1 MKWYD
6 SLIKKI
12 EDNGNNIFLYDL
24 EGLLR
29 DRNFYKDLSEK
40 YDIFKYE
47 TDGDYF
53 SFKNRDSL
61 KPK

>member
-29 DRNFYKDLSEK
+29 DRNFYKDLSQ
-40 YDIFKYE
+40 
-47 TDGDYF
+47 
-53 SFKNRDSL
+53 
-61 KPK
+61 